1 MLDINF
7 PEYALS
13 IGASLEGLK
22 KMRDKCMQRMNVS
35 EEDLSEFNERNKSVE
50 VSSDDDSNMS
60 QIIEEYSV
68 YSTDLNQAKEKLN
81 Y

>member
-1 MLDINF
+1 
-7 PEYALS
+7 
-13 IGASLEGLK
+13 
-22 KMRDKCMQRMNVS
+22 MNVS
-35 EEDLSEFNERNKSVE
+35 EEDLNEFNERNKSVE